1 MSTTSKRPRI
11 EEEEVSSDIEA
22 DIEVEDITDAP
33 GTSPDWYQLCR
44 NQVDAAKEKHRPAE
58 WVYNDLVAFKIDLL
72 PSPLN
77 FQLVLAVKD
86 VRFVDRDEDAMR
98 KIRRIL
104 PSWNTKNLSSCEE
117 SYLCIRGFLT
127 KVSMC
132 RLAKVGAN
140 SKETGECR

>member
-58 WVYNDLVAFKIDLL
+58 
-72 PSPLN
+72 
-77 FQLVLAVKD
+77 
-86 VRFVDRDEDAMR
+86 
-98 KIRRIL
+98 
-104 PSWNTKNLSSCEE
+104 
-117 SYLCIRGFLT
+117 
-127 KVSMC
+127 
-132 RLAKVGAN
+132 
-140 SKETGECR
+140 